1 MSSISAIIYNFMKIY
16 AVFYTLLISSY
27 AYEHFRIEYLM
38 AYWSIMPDDI
48 FKEEILDI
56 LLNYDT
62 TIHIIKNDE
71 CEFIEKSRELYKKNQ
86 NLRIKLFK
94 SGLKNRFIQYFKINN
109 DNKDKIEKK
118 E

>member
-1 MSSISAIIYNFMKIY
+1 MSSISSIIYNFMKIY
-16 AVFYTLLISSY
+16 TVFYTLLISSY

-56 LLNYDT
+56 LLIYDT
-62 TIHIIKNDE
+62 NIHIIKDDK

-86 NLRIKLFK
+86 KLRIELFK
-94 SGLKNRFIQYFKINN
+94 SGLKNRFIEYFKINN
-109 DNKDKIEKK
+109 DKNDKK